1 MLEDFSAAIFQFH
14 FLRPFWLLGVLP
26 ALLLPIALFYRQ
38 VKMGS
43 WHSVIK
49 AEFQPYLLSGE
60 TQINTSLPF
69 YIMGFA
75 WVTAT
80 LILAGP
86 TWQKLPQEIHK
97 KVEARIIILDQS
109 YSMLSTDV
117 KPDRNTRAKHKL
129 TDLLAQFDEGTTAL
143 IVYAG
148 DAHVVTPL
156 TEDTRTIANLSPSL
170 TPLIMPV
177 AGNNLV
183 HAIQKTKQLL
193 TNANLGQGEVF
204 LLTDGIEAQQIE
216 ALNELLEGINVT
228 VNVLGIGTVDGAPI
242 PLPDGSFL
250 KNDAGSIIL
259 PQLDRPSLLKFSKQH
274 GGRYSDIK
282 NNDADIEYL
291 TEEGINYRADQLEAT
306 ERQFDSWREE
316 GPWLLLLLM
325 PLFVIA
331 FRKGW
336 LAQILLPISL
346 VAFCAQPN
354 ISQAGIWQDLWSTG
368 DQQGTKAFQQENWQ
382 TASEQFNSAQWK
394 GSSFYRNNDYQ
405 QAIEEFSK
413 DSSTTGYYNQGNA
426 LANAGQLEEA
436 IEAYQQSLVLNP
448 DHKDAQ
454 FNLQLVE
461 KMLEE
466 QEQEQQKS
474 EDNQDSD
481 NQDSDNQDGEKSDEG
496 QEGENQQSQNQDSQ
510 SGDSKESQSD
520 NDDASKPDSSKPNPD
535 EKDSDEES
543 SSAQEEQRENQQEE
557 QNQSAQKDQQQQDDA
572 SAQEKEKALQQWL
585 GRIPDDPGGLLR
597 QKFLYESQ
605 TAAPDTQTDGKP
617 W

>member
-69 YIMGFA
+69 YLIGFA

-86 TWQKLPQEIHK
+86 TWQKLPQEVHK

-129 TDLLAQFDEGTTAL
+129 TDLLEQFDEGTTAL

-177 AGNNLV
+177 AGNNLI
-183 HAIQKTKQLL
+183 HAIQKAKQLL
-193 TNANLGQGEVF
+193 RNANLNQGEIF

-216 ALNELLEGINVT
+216 TLNELLEGLNVT
-228 VNVLGIGTVDGAPI
+228 VNVLGIGTVEGAPI

-250 KNDAGSIIL
+250 KNNAGSIVL
-259 PQLDRPSLLKFSKQH
+259 PQLDRPSLLKFSRQH

-291 TEEGINYRADQLEAT
+291 TKERINDLADQLEVT
-306 ERQFDSWREE
+306 ERQFDSWKEE

-325 PLFVIA
+325 PLFVIG

-336 LAQILLPISL
+336 LAQILLPLSL
-346 VAFCAQPN
+346 VVFSAQPN
-354 ISQAGIWQDLWSTG
+354 VSQAGLWQDLWSTG

-382 TASEQFNSAQWK
+382 TASEQFNSTQWK
-394 GSSFYRNNDYQ
+394 ASSFYRNNDYQ

-413 DSSTTGYYNQGNA
+413 DSSTTGHYNQGNA

-436 IEAYQQSLVLNP
+436 IEAYQQSLALNP
-448 DHKDAQ
+448 DHQDAQ
-454 FNLQLVE
+454 FNLQLVK

-466 QEQEQQKS
+466 QEQQE
-474 EDNQDSD
+474 SD
-481 NQDSDNQDGEKSDEG
+481 DNQDGEKSDEG
-496 QEGENQQSQNQDSQ
+496 QKGEKGENQQSQNQDSQ
-510 SGDSKESQSD
+510 SGDSEESQSD
-520 NDDASKPDSSKPNPD
+520 TDDNASEPNASKSDDD

-543 SSAQEEQRENQQEE
+543 ASAQKEQEENQQEE
-557 QNQSAQKDQQQQDDA
+557 QNQSAQQDQQQQQRDNA

-605 TAAPDTQTDGKP
+605 TSAPDTQTNGKP